1 MITIILNNSKSLVSS
16 RINKQQF
23 ERNASQIFNT
33 VVKNQ
38 IKEAK
43 KINSK
48 ENSKNCNNPI

>member
-1 MITIILNNSKSLVSS
+1 MIRITLNNSKSAVST

-23 ERNASQIFNT
+23 ERNASLIFKT
-33 VVKNQ
+33 VVENQ